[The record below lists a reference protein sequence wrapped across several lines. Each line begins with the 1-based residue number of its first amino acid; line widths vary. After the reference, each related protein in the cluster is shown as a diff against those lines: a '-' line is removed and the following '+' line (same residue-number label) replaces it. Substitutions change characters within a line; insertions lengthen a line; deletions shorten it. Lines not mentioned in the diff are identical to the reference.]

1 MKTKNIFII
10 LFISLALFNGCN
22 DDENQDSVAPGSL
35 IVENITPTN
44 GGGIITYQLPS
55 DTDILFVR
63 AEYTNSL
70 GVDVYRVSS
79 LHNNSIEI
87 DGLNQNTPVNV
98 NLYVI
103 DENENISQPVQVE
116 FVPLPSF
123 IYLVQESISI
133 TPDLGGVKL
142 QWENIAEKTVY
153 VHLHIVNGNDEDIR
167 IISSNTLTES
177 VFVRGL
183 ESVEMTFLT
192 KVEDFDGNITDL
204 EEKAT
209 LTPLFEEMIDKS
221 TWALMSQLSVNGNAW
236 EGETTAFWDDIIDT
250 ADTNSDNSYF
260 IIWRDQNGGT
270 LNWPLDIV
278 VDLNKNI
285 RVHRFKVW
293 QRAFWYN
300 GPTGIPYYFQEEN
313 MRSFDLYA
321 SNNTVEWTLLGQFD
335 IGDPSDENGNI
346 PQDFI
351 DDAANGHDFDLEVV
365 SEPFRYFKFS
375 ITSNYGSDTYVH
387 GSEITLWGL
396 DNVD

>member
-1 MKTKNIFII
+1 MKTSKILSI
-10 LFISLALFNGCN
+10 LFISSVILFGCK
-22 DDENQDSVAPGSL
+22 DDENGDSTPPGSL
-35 IVENITPTN
+35 SVEDITPTN
-44 GGGIITYQLPS
+44 GGGIISYLLPDDS
-55 DTDILFVR
+55 DVLFVR

-79 LHNNSIEI
+79 SHNNYIEI
-87 DGLNQNTPVNV
+87 DGLNQNTPVQV
-98 NLYVI
+98 RLFVV
-103 DENENISQPVQVE
+103 DENENLSQPVEVE
-116 FVPLPSF
+116 FTPLPSF

-142 QWENIAEKTVY
+142 EWENVAEKTVY
-153 VHLHIVNGNDEDIR
+153 VHLHIVSDDNEEIR
-167 IISSNTLTES
+167 ILSSNSSSENI
-177 VFVRGL
+177 FVRGL

-221 TWALMSQLSVNGNAW
+221 TWTLVNQLSVNGNAW
-236 EGETTAFWDDIIDT
+236 EGETTAFWDDVVDT
-250 ADTNSDNSYF
+250 AETNSDNSYF

-278 VDLNKNI
+278 ISLNKNV

-293 QRAFWYN
+293 QRAFWYG
-300 GPTGIPYYFQEEN
+300 GPTGVPYYYQEEN
-313 MRSFDLYA
+313 MRSFDLFA
-321 SNNTVEWTLLGQFD
+321 SNNLTDWTLLGQFD

-351 DDAANGHDFDLEVV
+351 DAAANGHDFNLDGV
-365 SEPFRYFKFS
+365 SDTFRYLKFS

>member
-221 TWALMSQLSVNGNAW
+221 TWTLMSQLSVNGNAW

-321 SNNTVEWTLLGQFD
+321 SNNTIEWTLLGQFD

>member
-1 MKTKNIFII
+1 MKTIKILAILLIPII
-10 LFISLALFNGCN
+10 TLIGCK
-22 DDENQDSVAPGSL
+22 DDENQDSTPPGSL
-35 IVENITPTN
+35 TIENITPTN
-44 GGGIITYQLPS
+44 GGGIISYTLPS
-55 DTDILFVR
+55 DSDILFVR

-70 GVDVYRVSS
+70 GIDVYRVSS
-79 LHNNSIEI
+79 SHNDSIEI
-87 DGLNQNTPVNV
+87 DGLNQNTPVQV
-98 NLYVI
+98 RLFVI
-103 DENENISQPVQVE
+103 DENENMSQPVEVE
-116 FVPLPSF
+116 FTPLPSF
-123 IYLVQESISI
+123 IFLVQESISI
-133 TPDLGGVKL
+133 APELGGVKID
-142 QWENIAEKTVY
+142 WDNIAEKTVY
-153 VHLHIVNGNDEDIR
+153 VHLHIVNGGEEEIR
-167 IISSNTLTES
+167 ILSSNSASES
-177 VFVRGL
+177 IFVRGL

-221 TWALMSQLSVNGNAW
+221 TWTLMSQLSVNGNAW
-236 EGETTAFWDDIIDT
+236 EGETTAFWDDIVDT
-250 ADTNSDNSYF
+250 AETNSDNSYF

-270 LNWPLDIV
+270 LDWPLDIV
-278 VDLNKNI
+278 INLNKNVRI
-285 RVHRFKVW
+285 HRFKVW

-300 GPTGIPYYFQEEN
+300 GPTGIPYYYQEEN

-321 SNNTVEWTLLGQFD
+321 SNNSVDWTLLGQFD

-351 DDAANGHDFDLEVV
+351 DAAADGHDFDLEGV
-365 SEPFRYFKFS
+365 SEKFNYLKFS